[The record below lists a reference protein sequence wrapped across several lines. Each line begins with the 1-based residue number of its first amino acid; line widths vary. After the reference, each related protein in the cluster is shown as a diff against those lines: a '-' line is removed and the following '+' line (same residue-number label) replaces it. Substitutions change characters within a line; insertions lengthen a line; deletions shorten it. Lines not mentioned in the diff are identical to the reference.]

1 MKESLTRLFILSLFV
16 MALSD
21 ALAKS
26 RDEEAACAAIKEDIR
41 EIEARM
47 RAGYTRAQ
55 GEKYEAKLRK
65 LKAKRRKLCR

>member
-1 MKESLTRLFILSLFV
+1 MKQLLATLLIL
-16 MALSD
+16 
-21 ALAKS
+21 ALAHSAPYAKT

-55 GEKYEAKLRK
+55 GEKYEARLRK